1 LPDVKLLAVF
11 IGVCVVSVVYAVGF
25 ADVPLNGAL
34 NELRPVAFYGVS
46 ILTAL
51 AITRTSQLNTLLVG
65 MFILA
70 DVIVGAIVL
79 QQFAGAGRL
88 LLPGMDDWQVVQV
101 DLTGTTDLESSTTV
115 AGIGGVRIVPPAHVL
130 LFLVM
135 VLAFIRM
142 VAPHVR
148 PAVRAV
154 YAAEFVF
161 INGGLLLTYTRGQWI
176 ASIVSL
182 VLACL
187 LLPRAA
193 QVRIAQGL
201 LAAGGVV
208 AFGVLLFAAG
218 LEPPG
223 NVGTYGGAL
232 VSRALSAFNLDQ
244 TLASPSL
251 QWRAFET
258 EQALNALLE
267 APQGVGL
274 GSAYRPVTT
283 FAGEAA
289 GYQGPEPLNRFV
301 HNSYLY
307 IAVKT
312 GVLGLGVFLW
322 FCVAFIAR
330 SGRLLRRT
338 PETSERWLVLAVL
351 ATFVGVM
358 QWSITEANFMQTGS
372 TAVVGLMVGIVMS
385 VSRTSGCVTTQS
397 R

>member
-1 LPDVKLLAVF
+1 
-11 IGVCVVSVVYAVGF
+11 
-25 ADVPLNGAL
+25 
-34 NELRPVAFYGVS
+34 
-46 ILTAL
+46 
-51 AITRTSQLNTLLVG
+51 
-65 MFILA
+65 
-70 DVIVGAIVL
+70 
-79 QQFAGAGRL
+79 
-88 LLPGMDDWQVVQV
+88 
-101 DLTGTTDLESSTTV
+101 
-115 AGIGGVRIVPPAHVL
+115 
-130 LFLVM
+130 
-135 VLAFIRM
+135 
-142 VAPHVR
+142 
-148 PAVRAV
+148 
-154 YAAEFVF
+154 
-161 INGGLLLTYTRGQWI
+161 
-176 ASIVSL
+176 
-182 VLACL
+182 
-187 LLPRAA
+187 
-193 QVRIAQGL
+193 
-201 LAAGGVV
+201 VV

-330 SGRLLRRT
+330 SGRLLRRI

-385 VSRTSGCVTTQS
+385 VSRTSGCVATQS